1 MPMACTG
8 LSLSSAFDILGAAG
22 EGKLLHLKHKLKTLR
37 PGCRGADLL
46 HAMVLLK
53 LGQETEARISL
64 EALKADAVARLV
76 ARQWAG
82 MDSAEAPE
90 EPPDL
95 SWAVA
100 RVFHLLAEEKL
111 CPATMRD
118 MAYQAALH
126 TFSSRD
132 DHRLT
137 ELQGEAQDRCG
148 WGIVRDPGSFQ
159 PPHSD
164 LGCLPQSSV
173 SPSGTHSLPQPIRHL
188 PDWSR
193 GCSLRSTGSPA
204 SLASN
209 LEISQSPTMPFLS
222 HHCSCHGPSKL
233 CDEPQASPVPEP
245 VPTGCQEPEEVSWP
259 PSEATVSPPSMETAS
274 PPLGETAS
282 PSSGEVASPSSGE
295 SASPPSGE
303 AARPPSGETASPS
316 SGETASS
323 RTLPNSSA
331 PRLTELVPDA
341 SPGQPDPPKALEI
354 STHYPVEC
362 TEVLAAPKSLSLPS
376 RNTCPDK
383 DQPPLPLPGE
393 DITSQV
399 ASPCPPAPSALR
411 TSPPC
416 PASSTPSS
424 TGLAS
429 SSPCPP
435 SPELESEQKFYNF
448 VILHVAADEHI
459 ALRVRERLEALGVPD
474 GATFCE
480 DFQVPGRGELRCLQD
495 AIEHSAFTILLLT
508 PNFDCHLGQHQAGH
522 SLMSSL
528 TRPGWQDCVI
538 PFLPL
543 ESSQAQLS
551 SHTSSLL
558 IGLVWLVEHSRIFAK
573 RVTNTF
579 KPQTL
584 RARKAHWRKE
594 QDVRALH
601 EQRRHL
607 ERERQRVAALN
618 AAYSA
623 DVQNCLSWQ
632 AQMETLRAAFGSHMP
647 FGTQVP
653 PGGPGPL
660 GAPRPFPSWP
670 GHQPPPE
677 APWLAGSPA
686 PAFLPPPAFPQ
697 AGPAPPQ
704 SPGPQPLIIHHAQMV
719 QLGLNNHMWNQR
731 GTQAP
736 EDKTQGAE

>member
-22 EGKLLHLKHKLKTLR
+22 QDKLLHLKHKLKTLR

-111 CPATMRD
+111 CPATLRD

-126 TFSSRD
+126 MFSSRD
-132 DHRLT
+132 DHRLA

-148 WGIVRDPGSFQ
+148 WGIIGDPGSFQ
-159 PPHSD
+159 PLHSD
-164 LGCLPQSSV
+164 LGCLPPSSV
-173 SPSGTHSLPQPIRHL
+173 SPSGTRSLPQPIEHL
-188 PDWSR
+188 SGWSR
-193 GCSLRSTGSPA
+193 GRSLRSTGSPA

-209 LEISQSPTMPFLS
+209 LEISQSPTMPFSS
-222 HHCSCHGPSKL
+222 HRRSYHRSSKL
-233 CDEPQASPVPEP
+233 CDEPQASPAPEP
-245 VPTGCQEPEEVSWP
+245 APMGCQEPEEVSWP
-259 PSEATVSPPSMETAS
+259 PSEETVSPPS
-274 PPLGETAS
+274 
-282 PSSGEVASPSSGE
+282 
-295 SASPPSGE
+295 
-303 AARPPSGETASPS
+303 RI
-316 SGETASS
+316 
-323 RTLPNSSA
+323 LPNSSA

-341 SPGQPDPPKALEI
+341 SSGQPDSPKALEI
-354 STHYPVEC
+354 STSYPVEC
-362 TEVLAAPKSLSLPS
+362 TEALAAPKSLSLPS

-383 DQPPLPLPGE
+383 DQPPLPLPVE
-393 DITSQV
+393 DTASQV
-399 ASPCPPAPSALR
+399 ASSCPPAPSALR

-416 PASSTPSS
+416 PSSSTSSS

-429 SSPCPP
+429 SSPSPA

-495 AIEHSAFTILLLT
+495 AIEHSAFAILLLT

-551 SHTSSLL
+551 PHTSSLL
-558 IGLVWLVEHSRIFAK
+558 IGLVWLDEHSRIFAR
-573 RVTNTF
+573 RVANTF

-594 QDVRALH
+594 QDVRALQ
-601 EQRRHL
+601 EQRRRL
-607 ERERQRVAALN
+607 EGEQRQVAALN

-623 DVQNCLSWQ
+623 YVQSCLSWQ

-660 GAPRPFPSWP
+660 GAPPPFPSWP

-677 APWLAGSPA
+677 PPWLAGSPA
-686 PAFLPPPAFPQ
+686 AAFPPPPAFPQ

-704 SPGPQPLIIHHAQMV
+704 SPGLQPLIIHHAQMV

-736 EDKTQGAE
+736 EDKPQGAE